1 MYHLRLIKALSYTG
15 VVEATKQRPD
25 VYVEDKAI
33 ADAAVATGYF
43 KLIKDEGEEFILEE
57 LFQRIL
63 AEEAEK
69 TQDNEE
75 KECAIP
81 LHKELRLTAPDENE
95 EKTPNEEENKMNE
108 VEEKKSEKPLEEM
121 TVPELETFAAYKGI
135 SLKGISKKADIIAKL
150 KTELDEKETENEVD
164 YGSPTM
170 TELQG
175 Q

>member
-1 MYHLRLIKALSYTG
+1 MYHLKLVKALSFTG
-15 VVEATKQRPD
+15 IVTATKKNPD
-25 VYVEDKAI
+25 VFVEDKAT

-43 KLIKDEGEEFILEE
+43 KLI
-57 LFQRIL
+57 
-63 AEEAEK
+63 EEAEEPPEGG
-69 TQDNEE
+69 EE
-75 KECAIP
+75 KEP
-81 LHKELRLTAPDENE
+81 GEGGGDKEPG
-95 EKTPNEEENKMNE
+95 
-108 VEEKKSEKPLEEM
+108 KKLEEM

-150 KTELDEKETENEVD
+150 KEELGVAETENEVD

>member
-1 MYHLRLIKALSYTG
+1 MYHLKLMKALSYCG
-15 VVEATKQRPD
+15 VVEATKKNPD
-25 VYVEDKAI
+25 VFVEDKAT

-43 KLIKDEGEEFILEE
+43 KIV
-57 LFQRIL
+57 
-63 AEEAEK
+63 EEAEEPPEGGE
-69 TQDNEE
+69 D
-75 KECAIP
+75 KEP
-81 LHKELRLTAPDENE
+81 GEDGGDKEPG
-95 EKTPNEEENKMNE
+95 
-108 VEEKKSEKPLEEM
+108 KKLEEM

-150 KTELDEKETENEVD
+150 KAELGEAETENEVD